1 VKGGDQIADKV
12 KNVAVYKALRKKG
25 FSKGR
30 AASIANAPG
39 PKKNK
44 KRLSPSARRKSR
56 RKKGL
61 K

>member
-1 VKGGDQIADKV
+1 MADKV
-12 KNVAVYKALRKKG
+12 KNVSVYKALRKKG

>member
-1 VKGGDQIADKV
+1 MADKV
-12 KNVAVYKALRKKG
+12 KNVSVYRALRKKG
-25 FSKGR
+25 YSKGR

-44 KRLSPSARRKSR
+44 KRLSPKARRTSR

>member
-1 VKGGDQIADKV
+1 MADKV
-12 KNVAVYKALRKKG
+12 KNWTIYKALRKKG
-25 FSKGR
+25 MSKGR

-44 KRLSPSARRKSR
+44 KRLSPAARRTSR

-61 K
+61 R